1 MIIEHGISQRQAC
14 KTLRLQRTT
23 VQYTPK
29 LRGDEDVIDQLN
41 SLIVKHPAIGF
52 WQSYHR
58 IRSKGLVWNHKRV
71 YRVYTELKLNIRRR
85 SKKRLPARVKQALY
99 QPEVINEVWSI
110 DFMSD
115 TLWDGRRYR
124 LLNIVDDYNREL
136 LHIEAD
142 LSLPTLRVIRVL
154 EYLKEFRGLPNIIR
168 VDNGPEFIS
177 HKLDQWCRQNKITI
191 VFIQPGKPMQNAYVE
206 RCNGNIRKELLNT
219 YVFTTLAE
227 VREKA
232 AEWMND
238 YNNHRPHKSLG
249 YKAPKVFAEENCKR
263 PVSAPKLYP
272 QMANGNPS
280 KIEES
285 HLVDKIIK
293 AQKLN

>member
-1 MIIEHGISQRQAC
+1 MMIEHGISQRQAC
-14 KTLRLQRTT
+14 KALELQRST
-23 VQYTPK
+23 VQYKPILK
-29 LRGDEDVIDQLN
+29 QDEDVIDELN
-41 SLIVKHPAIGF
+41 SLVTKHPAIGF

-58 IRSKGLVWNHKRV
+58 IRNKGFAWNHKRV
-71 YRVYTELKLNIRRR
+71 YRVYTELRLNIRRR
-85 SKKRLPARVKQALY
+85 SKKRLPARIKQALY
-99 QPEVINEVWSI
+99 QPEMMNEVWSI

-177 HKLDQWCRQNKITI
+177 HKLDQWCRQNKITL

-219 YVFTTLAE
+219 YVFTTLQE

-232 AEWMND
+232 EEWMID
-238 YNNHRPHKSLG
+238 YNNERPHKSLG
-249 YKAPKVFAEENCKR
+249 YKAPKVFAEQGYKR
-263 PVSAPKLYP
+263 PASVPLLYP
-272 QMANGNPS
+272 QMATGNPS

-285 HLVDKIIK
+285 HLVDKVIK
-293 AQKLN
+293 AQMLS